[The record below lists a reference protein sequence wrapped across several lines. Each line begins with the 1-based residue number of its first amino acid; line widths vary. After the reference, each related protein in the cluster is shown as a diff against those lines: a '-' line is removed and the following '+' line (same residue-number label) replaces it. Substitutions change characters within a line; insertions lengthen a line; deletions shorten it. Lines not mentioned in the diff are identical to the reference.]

1 MSVKEKIHT
10 YISNTKMKRS
20 PDTALGV
27 SEFTEFYNEI
37 RSGNIC
43 DTLLLVFSYGV
54 AKGYRMAKKESS
66 L

>member
-10 YISNTKMKRS
+10 YIRNTKMKRS

-27 SEFTEFYNEI
+27 SELKEFYDEI

-43 DTLLLVFSYGV
+43 DSVLLAFSYGV